1 MATVA
6 AIGYSRCLR
15 WILAVV
21 PALKM
26 LVLDPL
32 TAYFFNH
39 LEEDEGLMHYAE
51 SVGMLP
57 PERRSGSLGRPS
69 GVHDISPVAST
80 TGGSQRYLF
89 RRQFSAPF
97 NTSSVGLSVDASP
110 HTSRHELLS
119 MTSTE
124 ESQTDGSTD
133 MISIELS
140 LNGAT
145 GHMPSSL
152 IQPSYSGIPMEN
164 SPKKN
169 NRSVHF
175 DLFNEENRSSV
186 GYSLSSS
193 VFGTT

>member
-1 MATVA
+1 MKSTLATFA

-15 WILAVV
+15 WILAMV

-32 TAYFFNH
+32 TAYLFNH

-51 SVGMLP
+51 SVGMLT

-69 GVHDISPVAST
+69 GAHDISTLASS

-89 RRQFSAPF
+89 HRQFSTPF

-110 HTSRHELLS
+110 HSSRHELLS

-133 MISIELS
+133 MISMELT
-140 LNGAT
+140 LKGAT
-145 GHMPSSL
+145 RQVPSSL
-152 IQPSYSGIPMEN
+152 IQ
-164 SPKKN
+164 KN

-175 DLFNEENRSSV
+175 DLFNEENTSSV
-186 GYSLSSS
+186 GYALSSS
-193 VFGTT
+193 VFRTT

>member
-1 MATVA
+1 M
-6 AIGYSRCLR
+6 
-15 WILAVV
+15 V

-51 SVGMLP
+51 SVGMLT

-69 GVHDISPVAST
+69 GAHNISTLTSI
-80 TGGSQRYLF
+80 GGSQKYLF
-89 RRQFSAPF
+89 HRQFSTPF

-110 HTSRHELLS
+110 QSSRHELLS

-124 ESQTDGSTD
+124 ESQTDGSTE
-133 MISIELS
+133 ISME

-145 GHMPSSL
+145 GQVTSSL
-152 IQPSYSGIPMEN
+152 IQPSYSGMA
-164 SPKKN
+164 
-169 NRSVHF
+169 VHF
-175 DLFNEENRSSV
+175 DLNEEN
-186 GYSLSSS
+186 SSS
-193 VFGTT
+193 VARCENSRFSRTFAI

>member
-1 MATVA
+1 M
-6 AIGYSRCLR
+6 
-15 WILAVV
+15 V

-39 LEEDEGLMHYAE
+39 MEEDEGLMHYAE
-51 SVGMLP
+51 SVGMLT
-57 PERRSGSLGRPS
+57 PERRSGSLRRPS
-69 GVHDISPVAST
+69 GANDISTLAST

-89 RRQFSAPF
+89 HRQFSTPF

-110 HTSRHELLS
+110 HSSRHELLS

-124 ESQTDGSTD
+124 ESQTDGSTE
-133 MISIELS
+133 ISMELT

-145 GHMPSSL
+145 GQVPSSL
-152 IQPSYSGIPMEN
+152 NQPSYSGMPPMEN

-175 DLFNEENRSSV
+175 DLFRGEFEQC
-186 GYSLSSS
+186 GAL
-193 VFGTT
+193 

>member
-1 MATVA
+1 M
-6 AIGYSRCLR
+6 
-15 WILAVV
+15 V

-32 TAYFFNH
+32 TAYLFNH

-51 SVGMLP
+51 SVGMLT

-69 GVHDISPVAST
+69 GAHYISTLA
-80 TGGSQRYLF
+80 SQRYLF
-89 RRQFSAPF
+89 HRQFSTPF

-110 HTSRHELLS
+110 HSSRHELLS

-133 MISIELS
+133 MISMELT
-140 LNGAT
+140 LKGAT
-145 GHMPSSL
+145 RQVPSSL
-152 IQPSYSGIPMEN
+152 IQ
-164 SPKKN
+164 KN

-175 DLFNEENRSSV
+175 DLLNEENTSSV
-186 GYSLSSS
+186 GYALSSS
-193 VFGTT
+193 VFRTT